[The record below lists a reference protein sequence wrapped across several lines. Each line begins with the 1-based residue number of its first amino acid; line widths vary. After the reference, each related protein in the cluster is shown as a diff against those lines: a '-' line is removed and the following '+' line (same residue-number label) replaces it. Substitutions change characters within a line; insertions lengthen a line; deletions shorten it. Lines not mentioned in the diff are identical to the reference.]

1 MKMRNYL
8 FRGQDFNGR
17 WVKGSLIQRHGA
29 AYIVDSVRLD
39 SMYVPVTCHAKVD
52 VCPVL
57 PSTIGQFTGLTDAD
71 GHEIFEGDIVECC
84 SEGVQ
89 ARGTVQQRKD
99 GMWIIYPSW
108 QNYIMWTLAPDQF
121 LHTTVKVIGN
131 EINNPEL
138 VVKMRTVGE

>member
-1 MKMRNYL
+1 MRNYL

-17 WVKGSLIQRHGA
+17 WVKGSLIQRHSA

-57 PSTIGQFTGLTDAD
+57 PSTVGQFTGLTDAD

-84 SEGVQ
+84 SEGVR

-99 GMWIIYPSW
+99 GMWIIYPAW
-108 QNYIMWTLAPDQF
+108 QNHIMWTLAPDQF

-138 VVKMRTVGE
+138 VVKMCIDGE